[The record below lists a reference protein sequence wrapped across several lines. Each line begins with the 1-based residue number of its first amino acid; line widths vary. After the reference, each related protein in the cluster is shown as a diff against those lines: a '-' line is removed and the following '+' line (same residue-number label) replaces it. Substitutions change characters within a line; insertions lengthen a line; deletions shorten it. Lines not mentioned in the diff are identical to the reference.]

1 MQVQI
6 QPATEQSTQSF
17 RAGTYRKR
25 SCKNAANAAV
35 RAKINVQARI
45 HGRGCRKPASP
56 AATAVDVSEYTVG
69 RKVEHSKFGTGVIV
83 SVSGSGNETI
93 AGIEFENLGI
103 KKFVVA
109 LAAKNMRLL

>member
-1 MQVQI
+1 M
-6 QPATEQSTQSF
+6 
-17 RAGTYRKR
+17 
-25 SCKNAANAAV
+25 
-35 RAKINVQARI
+35 
-45 HGRGCRKPASP
+45 
-56 AATAVDVSEYTVG
+56 DVSEYTVG

>member
-1 MQVQI
+1 MRRRENVFFQRNDKHDWEFKPFYGVYRRK
-6 QPATEQSTQSF
+6 PA
-17 RAGTYRKR
+17 
-25 SCKNAANAAV
+25 
-35 RAKINVQARI
+35 
-45 HGRGCRKPASP
+45 KPASP
-56 AATAVDVSEYTVG
+56 AANAVDVSEYTVG

>member
-1 MQVQI
+1 M
-6 QPATEQSTQSF
+6 PF
-17 RAGTYRKR
+17 RSAP
-25 SCKNAANAAV
+25 SAPPAAN
-35 RAKINVQARI
+35 
-45 HGRGCRKPASP
+45 
-56 AATAVDVSEYTVG
+56 AVDVSEYTVG

>member
-1 MQVQI
+1 MAEI
-6 QPATEQSTQSF
+6 SRRTLAL
-17 RAGTYRKR
+17 GT
-25 SCKNAANAAV
+25 AAAAAAAV
-35 RAKINVQARI
+35 FPGAAAA
-45 HGRGCRKPASP
+45 KPASP